1 MTVNQRPQMD
11 ARNLDG
17 NMFSIAAAVRQTLR
31 TAGQHDQA
39 KLVIP
44 AMTSSKSPEEAMAKF
59 MEMVDFVWYTPIG
72 EVCADC
78 GDRYCDG
85 TCQDEDED
93 EE

>member
-1 MTVNQRPQMD
+1 MTINQRPQMD

-17 NMFSIAAAVRQTLR
+17 NMFSIAARVRQTLR

-59 MEMVDFVWYTPIG
+59 MEMVDFVWHTPIG

-78 GDRYCDG
+78 GNRSCDG
-85 TCQDEDED
+85 TCQDEDE
-93 EE
+93 E